1 MTKIMTIRRFLSAAL
16 VVLLVSLAAPTI
28 VSAQYTPVNTG
39 PGNTGG
45 TNTGVTLLN
54 PLQAGTSL
62 SSFLSDILQFVINI
76 GTIVVILMLVFV
88 GYKFVVAQGKPGEI
102 EAAKKMLL
110 WTIVGALVL
119 LGAQAISSAIQATV
133 AALGA

>member
-1 MTKIMTIRRFLSAAL
+1 MTRILTNLRSLRIAL
-16 VVLLVSLAAPTI
+16 VASLVSLAAPAVAFALTQT
-28 VSAQYTPVNTG
+28 SG
-39 PGNTGG
+39 GGNPDT
-45 TNTGVTLLN
+45 TLLN

-62 SSFLSDILQFVINI
+62 SSFLSSILDFVVRI
-76 GTIVVILMLVFV
+76 GTIVIILMLVFV

-110 WTIVGALVL
+110 WTIIGALVL

-133 AALGA
+133 SAIGG